1 MSQKLDGQQIAA
13 AAEMVARL
21 AQLFMVPVSKLMA
34 VVVEHAEPSDH
45 EQMRALIRD
54 GAERSQ
60 ALIDVLK
67 S

>member
-21 AQLFMVPVSKLMA
+21 AQLFMVPVSELLA
-34 VVVEHAEPSDH
+34 VIGHRAEPSDY